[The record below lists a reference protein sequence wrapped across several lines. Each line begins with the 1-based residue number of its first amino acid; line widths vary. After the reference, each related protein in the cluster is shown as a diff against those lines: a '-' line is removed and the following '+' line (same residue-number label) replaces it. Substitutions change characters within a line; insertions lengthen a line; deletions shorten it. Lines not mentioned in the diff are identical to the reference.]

1 MTEHTY
7 RKKPVTVEA
16 RQLVGDT
23 AAIHAVYLWIES
35 NTLGSFEPLAVL
47 DGEKPAPESGVS
59 IDPSDGA
66 LLIAT
71 LEGVMKAN
79 YGDWIIRGI
88 KGEFYSCKP
97 EIFEATYGKEE
108 DDD

>member
-1 MTEHTY
+1 MKY
-7 RKKPVTVEA
+7 RKKPVVIEA
-16 RQLVGDT
+16 RQLIGT
-23 AAIHAVYLWIES
+23 PAETHAVYRWVEE
-35 NTLGSFEPLAVL
+35 NTAGSFEPLAVL

-97 EIFEATYGKEE
+97 EIFEATYEKEE